1 VDGKVNDTATFGT
14 IVSAADPRL
23 IQLAAKFTF

>member
-1 VDGKVNDTATFGT
+1 VDGEVNDTTLGR

-23 IQLAAKFTF
+23 VQLAAKLYF